1 MLYNKPKYTHTLT
14 HEPELPSFSQIHPPV
29 MIERTLK
36 KIKCFACQ
44 SCCFVYVCFMKKR
57 ILRSIIKY
65 PYYLVSVIDLLA
77 GASRST
83 TPLSLLSR
91 NKSPSADMAVQ
102 VNQQQNVG
110 NRDAGHKRQQ
120 NQQPISRG
128 TYNRDRRDS
137 GRGGND
143 YGASQ
148 YDNRNQYQRNNNNN
162 QQNRGGWMNRNNNMN
177 MNNMR
182 NPNNRGGRGN
192 GGPPRMSNQVSF

>member
-1 MLYNKPKYTHTLT
+1 M
-14 HEPELPSFSQIHPPV
+14 
-29 MIERTLK
+29 
-36 KIKCFACQ
+36 
-44 SCCFVYVCFMKKR
+44 
-57 ILRSIIKY
+57 
-65 PYYLVSVIDLLA
+65 SVIDLLA

-102 VNQQQNVG
+102 VNQHQQNVG

-120 NQQPISRG
+120 HQQPISRG
-128 TYNRDRRDS
+128 IYNRDRRDS

-143 YGASQ
+143 YAPNQ
-148 YDNRNQYQRNNNNN
+148 YDNRNQNQRYNNN

-182 NPNNRGGRGN
+182 NHPNNRGRGN
-192 GGPPRMSNQVSF
+192 GGPPRMSNQVSLFFFFFVFIFSVCTFFFLFF

>member
-1 MLYNKPKYTHTLT
+1 M
-14 HEPELPSFSQIHPPV
+14 
-29 MIERTLK
+29 
-36 KIKCFACQ
+36 
-44 SCCFVYVCFMKKR
+44 
-57 ILRSIIKY
+57 
-65 PYYLVSVIDLLA
+65 SVIDLLA

-102 VNQQQNVG
+102 VNQQHVG

-120 NQQPISRG
+120 HQQPISRG

-143 YGASQ
+143 YAPNQ
-148 YDNRNQYQRNNNNN
+148 YDNRNQYHRNNNNN
-162 QQNRGGWMNRNNNMN
+162 QQSRGGWMNRNNNMN

-182 NPNNRGGRGN
+182 NHPNNRGRGN
-192 GGPPRMSNQVSF
+192 GGPPRMSNQVSFSSSLL

>member
-1 MLYNKPKYTHTLT
+1 
-14 HEPELPSFSQIHPPV
+14 
-29 MIERTLK
+29 
-36 KIKCFACQ
+36 
-44 SCCFVYVCFMKKR
+44 
-57 ILRSIIKY
+57 
-65 PYYLVSVIDLLA
+65 
-77 GASRST
+77 
-83 TPLSLLSR
+83 
-91 NKSPSADMAVQ
+91 MAVQ

-120 NQQPISRG
+120 NQQPQPISRG

-143 YGASQ
+143 YVPNNNQ

-192 GGPPRMSNQVSF
+192 GGPPRMSNQVSILCFLSGNFICVHFVDLAVVRLTLLILLFM